1 MNIIPASVVEQI
13 KLDEGL
19 SLKPYQC
26 TADKFTIGY
35 GRNIEDNGISEEEA
49 EFLLLNDIKNTQKEL
64 LANFEWFVMLNAPKQ
79 GVLINMCFNLGLT
92 RFKQFKK
99 MITAIEMGDYD
110 EAAEQMLDSK
120 WARQVGNR
128 AIRLSNAMRKGQCM
142 ELWYREIDTVLIGI
156 ENADTHV
163 KAWHLCPYSTL
174 KLKEAMSFKS
184 TIQRIEIID
193 NILAKCAA
201 L

>member
-1 MNIIPASVVEQI
+1 MLKMNVIPASVVEQI

-35 GRNIEDNGISEEEA
+35 GRNIEDNGITEDEA
-49 EFLLLNDIKNTQKEL
+49 EYLLMNDIKSTQEEL
-64 LANFEWFVMLNAPKQ
+64 LANFEWFLMLSAPKQ

-99 MITAIEMGDYD
+99 MIAAIEMGDYN

-120 WARQVGNR
+120 WAHQVGNR
-128 AIRLSNAMRKGQCM
+128 AIRLSNIMRKS
-142 ELWYREIDTVLIGI
+142 
-156 ENADTHV
+156 
-163 KAWHLCPYSTL
+163 K
-174 KLKEAMSFKS
+174 
-184 TIQRIEIID
+184 
-193 NILAKCAA
+193 
-201 L
+201 

>member
-1 MNIIPASVVEQI
+1 
-13 KLDEGL
+13 
-19 SLKPYQC
+19 
-26 TADKFTIGY
+26 
-35 GRNIEDNGISEEEA
+35 
-49 EFLLLNDIKNTQKEL
+49 
-64 LANFEWFVMLNAPKQ
+64 
-79 GVLINMCFNLGLT
+79 
-92 RFKQFKK
+92 
-99 MITAIEMGDYD
+99 
-110 EAAEQMLDSK
+110 
-120 WARQVGNR
+120 
-128 AIRLSNAMRKGQCM
+128 M

-174 KLKEAMSFKS
+174 KLREAMSFKS